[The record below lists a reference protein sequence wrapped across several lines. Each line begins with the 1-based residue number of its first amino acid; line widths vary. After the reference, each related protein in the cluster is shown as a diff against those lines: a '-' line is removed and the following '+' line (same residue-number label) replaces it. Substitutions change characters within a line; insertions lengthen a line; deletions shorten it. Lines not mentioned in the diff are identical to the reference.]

1 MLREI
6 LAERDLKLLLG
17 AQFLAQ
23 AADGLAQA
31 VFADVLVLE
40 PLSAGTPM
48 RIFVLFA
55 VTLLPYSLLSPF
67 MGVLVDRWPRRSV
80 LFWTNVIRGLMLLT
94 LFIWSR
100 ALPGNTALFIA
111 TLVLLGMGRLF
122 LTTKGAVLPVLL
134 HEHHLLQGNSLSGGG
149 GMVSA
154 LAGGVAG
161 IAVIVLIP
169 SEAAFAIAGATY
181 LLGALA
187 SHSISTPLGH
197 GERTHVPFMRDVTN
211 VGRELIEGLRVIW
224 QHVHARLPLI
234 SIFLLRTL
242 AMFVAIS
249 AILIIKNEFG
259 ADERTGKLSS
269 SAFALGG
276 AGVGAF
282 VGALTAP
289 IAGRR
294 LHRGGLILFGFAVS
308 SAGIIALG
316 GILDIYAVVALT
328 FLGGY
333 GGFVSKVA
341 TDASVQESLPDDYRG
356 RAFAL
361 YDILYNLASVAAGLF
376 MVALYNPLHPDR
388 LRPLLVGA
396 GVIGLVMTGFLA
408 RRFRSAGIPVS
419 RRDEIPSPP
428 PADLPDP
435 PEAEFPATSRR
446 SSL

>member
-1 MLREI
+1 MSASRRRRVLREM

-48 RIFVLFA
+48 RIFTLFA

-67 MGVLVDRWPRRSV
+67 MGVLVDRWPRRS
-80 LFWTNVIRGLMLLT
+80 LLIWTNVLRGLMLLT
-94 LFIWSR
+94 LFVWSG
-100 ALPGNTALFIA
+100 ALPGHTSLFIA

-154 LAGGVAG
+154 LAGGVIG
-161 IAVIVLIP
+161 IGVIVVLP
-169 SEAAFAIAGATY
+169 PDAAFAIAGATY

-187 SHSISTPLGH
+187 SHAISTPLGH
-197 GERTHVPFMRDVTN
+197 GERTHVPLLQDAGN
-211 VGRELIEGLRVIW
+211 VGRELRDGLKVVW

-234 SIFLLRTL
+234 SIFLLRTI

-259 ADERTGKLSS
+259 ADERIGKLSS

-289 IAGRR
+289 IVGRR
-294 LHRGGLILFGFAVS
+294 LHRAGLILFGFAVS

-316 GILDIYAVVALT
+316 GILDIYAVVTLT

-361 YDILYNLASVAAGLF
+361 YDILYNLASVAAGAV
-376 MVALYNPLHPDR
+376 MVVFYPDDPGG
-388 LRPLLVGA
+388 LRPLMIVG
-396 GVIGLVMTGFLA
+396 GSVGLALTAVMANAF
-408 RRFRSAGIPVS
+408 RRAGIP
-419 RRDEIPSPP
+419 
-428 PADLPDP
+428 
-435 PEAEFPATSRR
+435 TSRR
-446 SSL
+446 RSGQSRHLSLDDV

>member
-1 MLREI
+1 MTVHRRRRVLREI

-48 RIFVLFA
+48 RIFTLFA

-67 MGVLVDRWPRRSV
+67 MGVLVDRWARRNV
-80 LFWTNVIRGLMLLT
+80 LVWTNVVRGLILLT
-94 LFIWSR
+94 LFIWAR
-100 ALPGNTALFIA
+100 ALPGNSALFAA
-111 TLVLLGMGRLF
+111 TLLLLGMGRLF

-154 LAGGVAG
+154 LAGGVVG
-161 IAVIVLIP
+161 IGVIVLIP
-169 SEAAFAIAGATY
+169 ANAAFAIAGATY

-187 SHSISTPLGH
+187 SYSISTPLGH
-197 GERTHVPFMRDVTN
+197 GDRSDVPFVRDVAA
-211 VGRELIEGLRVIW
+211 VGRELIDGLKVIW
-224 QHVHARLPLI
+224 RHVHARLPLI

-259 ADERTGKLSS
+259 ADERVGKLSS

-289 IAGRR
+289 LVGRR

-341 TDASVQESLPDDYRG
+341 TDASVQESLPDEYRG

-376 MVALYNPLHPDR
+376 MVALYDPLHPGR

-396 GVIGLVMTGFLA
+396 GIVGLMVTAALA
-408 RRFRSAGIPVS
+408 KRFRAMGIPVA
-419 RRDEIPSPP
+419 RRDDVVPRPV
-428 PADLPDP
+428 A
-435 PEAEFPATSRR
+435 
-446 SSL
+446 

>member
-1 MLREI
+1 MTERRRRHVLREI

-31 VFADVLVLE
+31 VFADVLILE

-48 RIFVLFA
+48 RIFTLFA
-55 VTLLPYSLLSPF
+55 VTLVPYSLLSPF

-149 GMVSA
+149 GMVFA

-197 GERTHVPFMRDVTN
+197 GERTRAPLGRDVAD

-259 ADERTGKLSS
+259 ADERIGKLSS

-289 IAGRR
+289 LVGRQ

-376 MVALYNPLHPDR
+376 MVALYNPLYPDR

-396 GVIGLVMTGFLA
+396 GVIGLVLTGFLA
-408 RRFRSAGIPVS
+408 RRFRAAGIPVS
-419 RRDEIPSPP
+419 RRDEAS
-428 PADLPDP
+428 
-435 PEAEFPATSRR
+435 FVSTS
-446 SSL
+446 

>member
-1 MLREI
+1 MSVRARRHVLREI
-6 LAERDLKLLLG
+6 LAERDLRLLLG

-31 VFADVLVLE
+31 VFADVLVLQ
-40 PLSAGTPM
+40 PLSAGTPA
-48 RIFVLFA
+48 RILVLFA

-67 MGVLVDRWPRRSV
+67 MGVLVDRWARRNILV
-80 LFWTNVIRGLMLLT
+80 WTNVIRGVMLLT
-94 LFIWSR
+94 LFIWAR
-100 ALPGNTALFIA
+100 ALPGNSGLFA
-111 TLVLLGMGRLF
+111 GTLALLGLGRLF

-149 GMVSA
+149 GMVAA
-154 LAGGVAG
+154 LAGGVLG
-161 IAVIVLIP
+161 IGVIVVIP
-169 SEAAFAIAGATY
+169 FEAAFAIAGATY
-181 LLGALA
+181 LLASLA
-187 SHSISTPLGH
+187 SHRISTRLGH
-197 GERTHVPFMRDVTN
+197 GDRANQPILQEALA
-211 VGRELIEGLRVIW
+211 VGRELIEGVKVIW
-224 QHVHARLPLI
+224 EHVHARLPLI

-249 AILIIKNEFG
+249 AILIIKNAFG
-259 ADERTGKLSS
+259 DEQRIGRLSS
-269 SAFALGG
+269 SALALGG

-289 IAGRR
+289 LAGRR
-294 LHRGGLILFGFAVS
+294 LHRGGLILLGFAVS

-341 TDASVQESLPDDYRG
+341 TDASVQDALPDDYRG

-361 YDILYNLASVAAGLF
+361 YDILYNLASVVAGAF
-376 MVALYNPLHPDR
+376 MVLLYDPLYPGR

-396 GVIGLVMTGFLA
+396 GVLGLLLTAALA
-408 RRFRSAGIPVS
+408 KRFRAAGIPVA
-419 RRDEIPSPP
+419 RRDDV
-428 PADLPDP
+428 PA
-435 PEAEFPATSRR
+435 PAAS
-446 SSL
+446 